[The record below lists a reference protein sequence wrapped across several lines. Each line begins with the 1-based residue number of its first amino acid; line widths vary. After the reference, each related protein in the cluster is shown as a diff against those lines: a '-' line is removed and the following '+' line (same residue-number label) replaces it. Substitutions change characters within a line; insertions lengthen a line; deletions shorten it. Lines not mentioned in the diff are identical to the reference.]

1 MTPLAFKRDWRTAFQ
16 ALRKL
21 LANGD
26 DTVQVFRIMRALN
39 AGASRENYRRLTDT
53 VEGGRLAAAQV
64 ELSKRFSD
72 RTFVEAFAPGTV
84 GAAYRAFL
92 DETGYSAQGLAEISY
107 ADDVGRDVEH
117 PYAWFGRRE
126 RDVHDIWHILTGYRA
141 DEPLGEASLVA
152 FSYAQT
158 NGLGWAFIALGAAVK
173 SIKETRSLAVVRSI
187 LEGWRHG
194 KAAAWLAGED
204 YEALFAEPLESA
216 RRRLNI
222 APPARYREAQA
233 MLERLGSKNFLG
245 NAQAA

>member
-158 NGLGWAFIALGAAVK
+158 RQLGFAVIGWGAARA
-173 SIKETRSLAVVRSI
+173 IARSTPGVPARRAVF
-187 LEGWRHG
+187 EAWRNG
-194 KAAAWLAGED
+194 RKAEWLPALD
-204 YEALFAEPLESA
+204 YEALLAEPLEAA
-216 RRRLNI
+216 RARLNI
-222 APPARYREAQA
+222 APPSVYRAVPEDVRRQA
-233 MLERLGSKNFLG
+233 LKH
-245 NAQAA
+245 AA